1 MLPQQ
6 SATKKG
12 RRNVKGFSR
21 KRKTHERNR
30 LTNGFKKCVIAYYV
44 ECNDVQLTLKHFWPE
59 LINTPKWETKRRAFY
74 KWLKNKEHIGKSK
87 DNGQGVDRDLGL
99 ACVLPRQVEPFCLD
113 QLVQRLFS
121 LKVSED
127 LSKALNNQHVM
138 SDEESGDEE
147 EAHTGEIR
155 DVDEAQEDDQEEE
168 AHTEDDS
175 EDYSEDESE

>member
-1 MLPQQ
+1 MMQ
-6 SATKKG
+6 SDQTLFKPTAPG
-12 RRNVKGFSR
+12 RKDVIGWINEAWTDLSKE
-21 KRKTHERNR
+21 TII
-30 LTNGFKKCVIAYYV
+30 NGFVKA
-44 ECNDVQLTLKHFWPE
+44 
-59 LINTPKWETKRRAFY
+59 
-74 KWLKNKEHIGKSK
+74 KWLE
-87 DNGQGVDRDLGL
+87 D
-99 ACVLPRQVEPFCLD
+99 PRPSSSVN